1 MVDYD
6 ELNRRIDASG
16 YKRGALAQK
25 LGLSAGGFRNKVFG
39 AYPFEIEEAD
49 RLANLLGMTDQ
60 EFLEVFFR
68 RGRKNG

>member
-25 LGLSAGGFRNKVFG
+25 MGLSAGNFTINKTPKVTGKGQVYF
-39 AYPFEIEEAD
+39 IN
-49 RLANLLGMTDQ
+49 R
-60 EFLEVFFR
+60 FL
-68 RGRKNG
+68 GRKEA

>member
-39 AYPFEIEEAD
+39 AYPFDVQEAD
-49 RLANLLGMTDQ
+49 QLANLLGMTDQ

-68 RGRKNG
+68 RGRKDG